1 MKWCCIP
8 FENHYQI
15 AGERG
20 IAVILDMTDG
30 RDPTFLLQA
39 RAFDRNRTPV
49 LETTEPMSL
58 ITETA
63 IDFCPWC
70 GKPLLKWYGKHLQEL
85 VRADLT
91 LRHGS

>member
-1 MKWCCIP
+1 MKWCCTP

-20 IAVILDMTDG
+20 IAVILEMVDG

-39 RAFDRNRTPV
+39 RAFDRDKTPAF
-49 LETTEPMSL
+49 ETSEPMSL

-70 GKPLLKWYGKHLQEL
+70 GRPLAKWYAKHLREL
-85 VRADLT
+85 VRGDLT
-91 LRHGS
+91 LRRPS

>member
-20 IAVILDMTDG
+20 IAVVLDIADDG
-30 RDPTFLLQA
+30 DATFLLQS
-39 RAFDRNRTPV
+39 RAFDRNRTPA
-49 LETTEPMSL
+49 LNTTEPMSL
-58 ITETA
+58 VTETA

-70 GKPLLKWYGKHLQEL
+70 GRPLVKWYARDLPQL
-85 VRADLT
+85 ARPDLT
-91 LRHGS
+91 IRSGK

>member
-20 IAVILDMTDG
+20 IAVVVSMDG
-30 RDPTFLLQA
+30 RDPTFLLQS
-39 RAFDRNRTPV
+39 RAFDRNKTPV

-58 ITETA
+58 VTETA

-70 GKPLLKWYGKHLQEL
+70 GRPLAKWYARDLQEL
-85 VRADLT
+85 ARPDLT
-91 LRHGS
+91 IRSGT